1 MVEFHYSR
9 WETELLEE
17 IMPVI
22 DETEAFER
30 FIRLKIVR
38 QREFWRSKASMKKMR
53 TEAEF

>member
-1 MVEFHYSR
+1 MVEFQHSR

-22 DETEAFER
+22 DEPEAFER
-30 FIRLKIVR
+30 FIRLKIAR